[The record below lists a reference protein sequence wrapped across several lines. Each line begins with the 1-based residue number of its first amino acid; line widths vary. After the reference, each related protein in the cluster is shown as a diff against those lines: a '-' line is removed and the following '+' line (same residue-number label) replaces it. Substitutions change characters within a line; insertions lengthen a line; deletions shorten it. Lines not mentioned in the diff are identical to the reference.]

1 MNQNGNR
8 KCTAATLSPGTACLA
23 VLAFLTLCFLCSCS
37 TDTNGYG
44 GEVTIPVL
52 NRIEGLHPL
61 KDRSVGTAVRQL
73 LFTPLVDT
81 DESLEPSPGLAESWT
96 ISEDDLYWDFSL
108 RKNVRFHDSEP
119 FTSDDVVF
127 TLEEILNNPDE
138 YSLSPLYGNITSVGA
153 VDEHTVRI
161 TLQAPYASLLQ
172 LLGVEILPSH
182 ILKDAAATEAFDRNP
197 VGTGPFKFSSWE
209 GDTITLAAY
218 DGYFEGR
225 PYLDNVVL
233 KHLPDKTAAWSEL
246 MQGKVSIVTDLD
258 PEDYAVID
266 GDPRFATYSYLDV
279 FYYTV
284 LLNNQDPLFGDRD
297 VRRAISLAIDR
308 EKLIEESLSG
318 WGDITTGP
326 FIPTTWPYDESVTGG
341 YDPEESVDLLGQAG
355 WSDTD
360 GDGVMDRAGEKL
372 AFELL
377 IDEGDVLKE
386 TVAQNIKW
394 QLYRIG
400 IQVNV
405 TYLDIQELLRGR
417 LAPGIYQAAVLQ
429 FNAGDPGAFT
439 FLFWHS
445 SRIGASNLARYE
457 NPEVNGLIELG
468 QAESDTDKRRAVY
481 REIHR
486 LMAADT
492 PSVFLFVRRIYMGA
506 TSQVEGFK
514 AQPQL
519 FFTTAR
525 DWKIRAHN

>member
-1 MNQNGNR
+1 M
-8 KCTAATLSPGTACLA
+8 
-23 VLAFLTLCFLCSCS
+23 
-37 TDTNGYG
+37 
-44 GEVTIPVL
+44 
-52 NRIEGLHPL
+52 
-61 KDRSVGTAVRQL
+61 
-73 LFTPLVDT
+73 
-81 DESLEPSPGLAESWT
+81 
-96 ISEDDLYWDFSL
+96 
-108 RKNVRFHDSEP
+108 
-119 FTSDDVVF
+119 
-127 TLEEILNNPDE
+127 
-138 YSLSPLYGNITSVGA
+138 
-153 VDEHTVRI
+153 
-161 TLQAPYASLLQ
+161 
-172 LLGVEILPSH
+172 
-182 ILKDAAATEAFDRNP
+182 
-197 VGTGPFKFSSWE
+197 
-209 GDTITLAAY
+209 
-218 DGYFEGR
+218 
-225 PYLDNVVL
+225 
-233 KHLPDKTAAWSEL
+233 
-246 MQGKVSIVTDLD
+246 
-258 PEDYAVID
+258 
-266 GDPRFATYSYLDV
+266 
-279 FYYTV
+279 
-284 LLNNQDPLFGDRD
+284 
-297 VRRAISLAIDR
+297 
-308 EKLIEESLSG
+308 
-318 WGDITTGP
+318 
-326 FIPTTWPYDESVTGG
+326 
-341 YDPEESVDLLGQAG
+341 DLLGQAG